1 MFLRRLGG
9 FSGKELAPSWCTQAQ
24 WGWPGRRRFCPTLY
38 KPWNS
43 DQFRSSSCFI
53 PWFEMFQSPGCETSE
68 SLMCC
73 GTKNSSFLGNSAA
86 SSSVSSLRTCDLLWR
101 GFQHTEACPKTGN
114 YFFLKFFLPENT
126 PYFFHLLPNLPTERL
141 AQERSVSLAAVP
153 SALCCSRLPQTHR
166 KGIFDTLWAN
176 GATSGTEIIVQLG
189 PKAALP
195 EFSRFLKDKKLL
207 VRGINTSLP
216 ELQVKQAYLRLRS

>member
-1 MFLRRLGG
+1 MGRNWLLPGALRHSGDGQAGGDSVPPCTNHGTLINSGAAHASFPDLKCSRAQAVKLLSHWCVVELKTPHSWEIVLPAPQFLPWEPVTCFEEA
-9 FSGKELAPSWCTQAQ
+9 FSTLRHAQ
-24 WGWPGRRRFCPTLY
+24 KQGIT
-38 KPWNS
+38 
-43 DQFRSSSCFI
+43 
-53 PWFEMFQSPGCETSE
+53 
-68 SLMCC
+68 
-73 GTKNSSFLGNSAA
+73 
-86 SSSVSSLRTCDLLWR
+86 
-101 GFQHTEACPKTGN
+101 
-114 YFFLKFFLPENT
+114 FFLNFFFLPENT